1 MNDLLE
7 VKICEKGN
15 KKHNGSIE
23 SLNKEIKKAP
33 VIYIDSEVAV
43 EIYGNILNIDGN
55 KYDLSKYKIFNIVDI
70 LNQHG
75 VDANLTNIKYF
86 NYPAILMSD
95 FKSVN
100 LRLEK
105 IQESPVNLFTYGLS
119 YMDAVYK
126 ITESIEFNV
135 IEVKNN
141 NTDNLFEEANGMVY
155 SRATDGSV
163 IMYEEKYIKY
173 LLNVQDYK
181 IINGFNF
188 DKDSIMGSYITSG
201 A

>member
-1 MNDLLE
+1 
-7 VKICEKGN
+7 
-15 KKHNGSIE
+15 
-23 SLNKEIKKAP
+23 
-33 VIYIDSEVAV
+33 
-43 EIYGNILNIDGN
+43 
-55 KYDLSKYKIFNIVDI
+55 
-70 LNQHG
+70 
-75 VDANLTNIKYF
+75 
-86 NYPAILMSD
+86 
-95 FKSVN
+95 
-100 LRLEK
+100 
-105 IQESPVNLFTYGLS
+105 
-119 YMDAVYK
+119 MDAVYK

-141 NTDNLFEEANGMVY
+141 NTDNLFEESNAVVY